1 MLGKIKQ
8 RKRLCD
14 YVTGQ
19 SFLIDSTTDKLHLIV
34 LLNFHYSRLVSF
46 FILFCLLFLKACAS
60 STSNSK
66 LV

>member
-46 FILFCLLFLKACAS
+46 LFCF
-60 STSNSK
+60 
-66 LV
+66 VYFF